1 MADENSFI
9 QEIKF
14 KVDDSE
20 LRAAVEFMKKELG
33 NVSVSISSKL
43 QTDLNK
49 AGTEAEKT
57 AKDVE
62 KIGTEAEKTASDVEK
77 IGKNLNKVDNGAKK
91 AAVGAKKQADET
103 KRANQEAHKLQGA
116 WGKVAGAVKGALA
129 SYVGF
134 KGISKL
140 IGFGQGSIAAFS
152 AQKRS
157 ELQLDTV
164 LKNRNLGYAS
174 GYIKD
179 AASEIQKRTTIG
191 DESMIA
197 GAAELATYVQDPR
210 QLKRMMSLL
219 ADYSMGMTGGAELS
233 PEALTNLATGLG
245 KAFDGSYEAMRK
257 KGFDTSELETI
268 EKALKLN
275 EDIEKGN
282 VSIDK
287 KTGELKLSNDEKQL
301 LKWLNK
307 NKGKNIEEMKIT
319 ALENAM
325 KDWKGLAEE
334 FAKTD
339 EGKIQQLK
347 NTIGDMREEVGRK
360 LLPVVGKLAKE
371 LKANLPALEEIF
383 DSLSDAIVSLIDA
396 VRDNMDNIKT
406 FAKVMSKLVS
416 FIAGNIT
423 SIIAFAGTLNAIKT
437 FAPFASTGMG
447 LVAAGIV
454 GLAVVAIETSKKLR
468 KARENSRYA
477 DAAEAVENFKRKRAR
492 VIQLKKQG
500 KAWDQF
506 SGKSVTQ
513 LEQEV
518 MEDQKAVQKKI
529 ADYANTELQNG
540 GEAGVEQE
548 WLDAIFM
555 SKGFN
560 YKDSQGHVRHVF
572 GKDANGD
579 VTGLAEWKK
588 KEQEFFDT
596 YKDFMNGEMLK
607 AKGDTTNN
615 FVTVTN
621 NITTDSDLVAK
632 SIKEN
637 LRTLLTSQLNFT
649 SRTSAAKA
657 LAI

>member
-1 MADENSFI
+1 MADEFV
-9 QEIKF
+9 QDIKI

-20 LRAAVEFMKKELG
+20 LRAAIELMRNAFGNGANVKITSGLEKGLKDAGKEA
-33 NVSVSISSKL
+33 
-43 QTDLNK
+43 Q
-49 AGTEAEKT
+49 KT
-57 AKDVE
+57 AKATKDIA
-62 KIGTEAEKTASDVEK
+62 KGTKE
-77 IGKNLNKVDNGAKK
+77 AKK
-91 AAVGAKKQADET
+91 ETDGLAKSF
-103 KRANQEAHKLQGA
+103 NGM
-116 WGKVAGAVKGALA
+116 AGAVKNLVAA
-129 SYVGF
+129 YAGF
-134 KGISKL
+134 NGVSAL
-140 IGFGQGSIAAFS
+140 IGFGKGSIEAFS

-164 LKNRNLGYAS
+164 LKNRGIGYAS
-174 GYIKD
+174 GYIKN
-179 AASEIQKRTTIG
+179 AASDLQKRTTIG

-197 GAAELATYVQDPR
+197 GASELATYVRDPK
-210 QLKRMMSLL
+210 QLKRMMGLL

-233 PEALTNLATGLG
+233 PEAMTNLATGLG

-268 EKALKLN
+268 EKALKLADDLKN
-275 EDIEKGN
+275 GN
-282 VSIDK
+282 IATDK
-287 KTGELKLSNDEKQL
+287 KTGELKLSNDDKEL
-301 LKWLNK
+301 VKWLQK
-307 NKGKNIEEMKIT
+307 NKGKNIEELKIT
-319 ALENAM
+319 ALENAL

-334 FAKTD
+334 FAKSD

-383 DSLSDAIVSLIDA
+383 DSLKDAIVSLIDA
-396 VRDNMDNIKT
+396 VRYNMDNIKT
-406 FAKVMSKLVS
+406 FAKVMSELVS

-423 SIIAFAGTLNAIKT
+423 SIIAFAGALKAIKT

-454 GLAVVAIETSKKLR
+454 GLAVAAIETSKKLR

-477 DAAEAVENFKRKRAR
+477 DAEEAVENFKRKQAR

-500 KAWDQF
+500 KAWDQL

-588 KEQEFFDT
+588 KEQEFFDS
-596 YKDFMNGEMLK
+596 YKEMMNDEMLK

-615 FVTVTN
+615 YVTVTN

-632 SIKEN
+632 AIKEN